1 MELLTLILSAGG
13 TAFLVAVFNGI
24 KALRSTKNESEEA
37 LLSRLH
43 TDAEQAHQ
51 DADLQ
56 RTRAINAE
64 QQADTLRKQRNEALE
79 QVAKLKRALIE
90 HQIEIPE

>member
-13 TAFLVAVFNGI
+13 TAFLVAVFNGV
-24 KALRSTKNESEEA
+24 KALRSSKSESEEA
-37 LLSRLH
+37 LLTRLH
-43 TDAEQAHQ
+43 IDAEQAHQ

-56 RTRAINAE
+56 RDRAINAE

-90 HQIEIPE
+90 NQIEIPE

>member
-13 TAFLVAVFNGI
+13 TAFLVAVFNGV
-24 KALRSTKNESEEA
+24 KALRSSKSESEEA
-37 LLSRLH
+37 LLTRLH

-56 RTRAINAE
+56 RDRAINAE

-90 HQIEIPE
+90 NQIEIPE